1 MEYVRFQLQP
11 LFWILFNF
19 IPRRDK
25 KFYRPATIKRWVV
38 VIYERQARFKPD
50 LATEMVQSFIQGAQS
65 VGMTVEDK
73 APLIFWRDPFQEVA
87 GVSSVIK
94 LFCYL
99 HNPLWSYTYHECSI

>member
-1 MEYVRFQLQP
+1 MNYHRP
-11 LFWILFNF
+11 LVMVHGICTFSTAIAILHPFNF

-38 VIYERQARFKPD
+38 VIYERQARFKQD
-50 LATEMVQSFIQGAQS
+50 LATEMVQAFIQAAQS

-87 GVSSVIK
+87 AVSSVMT
-94 LFCYL
+94 LFL
-99 HNPLWSYTYHECSI
+99 SLA